1 MNRETWIDGVLLL
14 VTLVVGSAVLGAC
27 AAIAYRVFMALT

>member
-1 MNRETWIDGVLLL
+1 MNRDTLIDTGLLL
-14 VTLVVGSAVLGAC
+14 AAIVVASAMLGAC